1 MVFWSR
7 VNSSGRSGADTRRHG
22 RIRFYQAFISRPFRG
37 PSSRWCLESQW
48 PLQISPLVAVTSR
61 PRDRSFVTGDTRNQ
75 RKDAFSSGSSKF
87 FCWVDVEV
95 ALPRGKTLSSCGLL
109 RVCVRIHEY
118 LKVRNSPCI
127 SSQHSFF
134 FSIQSH
140 IFKFYSIEMM
150 DDVYEILLHFMDFY
164 LQNTDSWG
172 NRWRFSYI
180 LAVSWEA

>member
-1 MVFWSR
+1 MECLVCPLHAHTTDNQQWKYMSRLVLMVFCSR
-7 VNSSGRSGADTRRHG
+7 VNSSCRSGTDTRRRG

-37 PSSRWCLESQW
+37 PSSRWSLESQW
-48 PLQISPLVAVTSR
+48 PLQISPLVAVPSR
-61 PRDRSFVTGDTRNQ
+61 PRDSSFATGDTRNQ

-95 ALPRGKTLSSCGLL
+95 ALPRGKTLSSCWLL

-134 FSIQSH
+134 LHTISH
-140 IFKFYSIEMM
+140 I
-150 DDVYEILLHFMDFY
+150 
-164 LQNTDSWG
+164 
-172 NRWRFSYI
+172 
-180 LAVSWEA
+180 